1 MYCSRISDPA
11 VQTALAST
19 DASAAI
25 RHSIVGTPQREP
37 PILNSQMPAT
47 AAGTKAIVKPLSD
60 QRGTA
65 HSASLKSCH
74 PRQQR
79 DRATGASA
87 QRKPV
92 RTANKAT
99 AMAHS
104 RPKPGVFTHSSKT
117 INSRQ
122 QPGSEEL
129 HAHSMPEAP
138 LLKMDGRV
146 VDDSVV
152 PVAQDDA
159 AAHSESNV
167 WGSNPCDVPQRRHAR
182 EISAQPAEEHAE
194 VPGGVTTSYP
204 QTQAHEVPLPES
216 SDSEPPPPQ
225 YQTSP
230 SHASPSSA
238 PCIALG
244 QDVSPRIPDFS
255 KIDSATGD
263 KRAPLDPPMRE
274 KLRAKKK
281 TRIGSDNSQS
291 TVPFPLLHS
300 QRPHEPIAGVT
311 IDEREK
317 REPHNEIAV
326 RELHRANAEPEMISL
341 VVKKAKRKSLDNIDD
356 GNHRKRIRTHGR
368 DPRRIVSH
376 NTLEQSAS
384 LRRPPRAPVHLPIA
398 QPLAA
403 PVPGEASR
411 LRALEREKRLAERLE
426 KERHEKR
433 VDLQKKMGS
442 LDLSQVGL
450 FLLFYLVSPML
461 TRPEAAIESPN
472 FF

>member
-1 MYCSRISDPA
+1 M
-11 VQTALAST
+11 L
-19 DASAAI
+19 
-25 RHSIVGTPQREP
+25 
-37 PILNSQMPAT
+37 
-47 AAGTKAIVKPLSD
+47 
-60 QRGTA
+60 
-65 HSASLKSCH
+65 
-74 PRQQR
+74 
-79 DRATGASA
+79 
-87 QRKPV
+87 
-92 RTANKAT
+92 
-99 AMAHS
+99 
-104 RPKPGVFTHSSKT
+104 
-117 INSRQ
+117 
-122 QPGSEEL
+122 
-129 HAHSMPEAP
+129 EAP
-138 LLKMDGRV
+138 LPKMDGRV
-146 VDDSVV
+146 VDDSAV

-159 AAHSESNV
+159 AAHSEPNV
-167 WGSNPCDVPQRRHAR
+167 WGSNPCDAPRRRHAR
-182 EISAQPAEEHAE
+182 EIPVFSVQPAEEHAG

-216 SDSEPPPPQ
+216 SDSEPPSPQ

-230 SHASPSSA
+230 SHASPGSA

-244 QDVSPRIPDFS
+244 QDVFPRIADFS
-255 KIDSATGD
+255 KIDSAAGN
-263 KRAPLDPPMRE
+263 KRALLDFLVRE

-291 TVPFPLLHS
+291 TVPFPLLRS

-317 REPHNEIAV
+317 GEPHVEIAV
-326 RELHRANAEPEMISL
+326 REPHMANAEPEMVPL

-356 GNHRKRIRTHGR
+356 GNHRKRVRTHGR

-376 NTLEQSAS
+376 NTLEQSAP
-384 LRRPPRAPVHLPIA
+384 LRRPPRAPVHLPIV

-450 FLLFYLVSPML
+450 FLVFYLVSTIL

-472 FF
+472 FL